1 MYLCLYMNKKRQT
14 LLYIICDYVS
24 AIIVWTLFFFL
35 RNEYIDAYYLEFPEQ
50 RALILSDEHYV
61 YGLCFIPLMWLL
73 LYYLSGY
80 YKNVYRK
87 SRLKE
92 LINTFFITLVGSFI
106 LLFAIIL
113 DDNVPSC
120 EAYYESYI
128 LLVCLHF
135 IVTYIPRFIIT
146 TRTTKKIRNREIGFN
161 TVLVGSNEKAEQLYN
176 RLVSA
181 KKSSGNKFVG
191 FVNVI
196 EQQQYQM
203 AKYIPHLGNIENV
216 KQLLKGRHIE
226 EIIIAI
232 ETKEHAYIEKI
243 LTCLQGTKAVIKA
256 IPDNCDIITG
266 RVTFNSIHDE
276 PLIVISQNVM
286 PIWEEKMKRAFDII
300 ISVLV
305 LVLGFPLYLFTAIM
319 VKRSSKGP
327 IFYKQE
333 RIGQF
338 GVPFNIYKF
347 RSMYTDSEV
356 TGPQL
361 SSENDSRITPWGHTM
376 RKYRLDEIP
385 QFYNVLK
392 GDMSLVGPRPERE
405 YFIKQIVKIAPHYI
419 HLQKV
424 KPGITSLGQVKYGY
438 AQSPEEMAKRLKY
451 DILYIENMSIYLDI
465 KILFY
470 TIRTVI
476 SGEGV

>member
-1 MYLCLYMNKKRQT
+1 
-14 LLYIICDYVS
+14 
-24 AIIVWTLFFFL
+24 
-35 RNEYIDAYYLEFPEQ
+35 
-50 RALILSDEHYV
+50 
-61 YGLCFIPLMWLL
+61 
-73 LYYLSGY
+73 
-80 YKNVYRK
+80 
-87 SRLKE
+87 
-92 LINTFFITLVGSFI
+92 
-106 LLFAIIL
+106 
-113 DDNVPSC
+113 
-120 EAYYESYI
+120 
-128 LLVCLHF
+128 
-135 IVTYIPRFIIT
+135 
-146 TRTTKKIRNREIGFN
+146 
-161 TVLVGSNEKAEQLYN
+161 
-176 RLVSA
+176 
-181 KKSSGNKFVG
+181 
-191 FVNVI
+191 
-196 EQQQYQM
+196 
-203 AKYIPHLGNIENV
+203 
-216 KQLLKGRHIE
+216 
-226 EIIIAI
+226 
-232 ETKEHAYIEKI
+232 
-243 LTCLQGTKAVIKA
+243 
-256 IPDNCDIITG
+256 
-266 RVTFNSIHDE
+266 
-276 PLIVISQNVM
+276 
-286 PIWEEKMKRAFDII
+286 MKRALDII
-300 ISVLV
+300 ISILV